1 MATPTVLTA
10 RQAPGPKGEPV
21 LGNARSFQADIL
33 GALQQGRRG
42 YGDVV
47 RFDGIGP
54 LFPVF
59 FVAHPDGIKEILQDK
74 HRNFPKTP
82 FVSDRWRA
90 LVGDGLICSEGD
102 FWKRQ
107 RRLCQP
113 AFHRRLVNSFGENM
127 TEVTGEL
134 LDRWEAASRS
144 NQEVDITLDM
154 TRLALG
160 VLGGALFGANWR
172 QDSEVMAHAVEV
184 AIGEAYKKFG
194 KFVSLPESVPTP
206 ANLRFAKA
214 RRSLDDVIYRVI
226 RARQDDPGE
235 HPDDLLEA
243 LMTATED
250 DGSGMTVEQVRN
262 EVMTFMFG
270 GHETV
275 ASGLTWALYLLSRH
289 PEVYGRMEQE
299 VDEVLG
305 NRVPTVDDLPQ
316 LPYIDRVVRESLR
329 LYPPVSLISRTPQE
343 DDTVMGY
350 DIPKGSMVLLSAFVT
365 HRHPQFWPNP
375 EGFDP
380 DRWIELGEQGPH
392 RFAWWPFSGGPR
404 KCIGDVFGLQEMK
417 LVLAMMAQRVRV
429 RLVPGHAVV
438 PKPGITLGQ
447 QNGVIATV
455 GMRDRS
461 RTSVPAA
468 PRPAAATAQG
478 CPVTGAQVA
487 PPAAASGCPVTHD

>member
-1 MATPTVLTA
+1 MT
-10 RQAPGPKGEPV
+10 RRAPGPKGEPV
-21 LGNARSFQADIL
+21 LGNARAFQSDIL
-33 GALQQGRRG
+33 QALQRGRRE

-47 RFDGIGP
+47 RFEGIGP

-59 FVAHPDGIKEILQDK
+59 FVGHPDGIKEILQDK

-90 LVGDGLICSEGD
+90 LVGDGLICSEGEL
-102 FWKRQ
+102 WRRQ

-113 AFHRRLVNSFGENM
+113 AFHRRLITSFATGM
-127 TEVTGEL
+127 TEVTAEL
-134 LDRWEAASRS
+134 LDRWEDAARACR
-144 NQEVDITLDM
+144 EVDVTLDM
-154 TRLALG
+154 TRLALS

-206 ANLRFAKA
+206 ANLRFARA
-214 RRSLDDVIYRVI
+214 RKQLDRIIYRVI
-226 RARQDDPGE
+226 EDRRGDRGP

-289 PEVYGRMEQE
+289 PEVAARLEAE

-305 NRVPTVDDLPQ
+305 GRVPGVEDLPR
-316 LPYIDRVVRESLR
+316 LPYADRVVRESLR
-329 LYPPVSLISRTPQE
+329 LYPPVSLISRTPLE
-343 DDTVMGY
+343 DDTVLGY
-350 DIPKGSMVLLSAFVT
+350 DIPKGSMVLLSSYVT
-365 HRHPQFWPNP
+365 HRHPDFWPNP

-380 DRWIELGEQGPH
+380 DRWIPLGEQGPH
-392 RFAWWPFSGGPR
+392 RYAWWPFSGGPR

-417 LVLAMMAQRVRV
+417 LVLAMMAQRVRI
-429 RLVPGHAVV
+429 RLAPGHPVV
-438 PKPGITLGQ
+438 PRPGITLGQ
-447 QNGVIATV
+447 EHGVIATV
-455 GMRDRS
+455 ALRGKTPTPTAAS
-461 RTSVPAA
+461 RA
-468 PRPAAATAQG
+468 PRVADSAAAVDSEAVAG
-478 CPVTGAQVA
+478 CPMHGGGAR
-487 PPAAASGCPVTHD
+487 